1 MCNVLKRWRG
11 VIAAGMCVISLLGPA
26 RAEAQVNQ
34 NAGALRGVVLDPEG
48 KAVVNAAVLVRNEA
62 SAERSARRR
71 PTGAAIFR

>member
-11 VIAAGMCVISLLGPA
+11 VLLTGMCVISLLGPA

-48 KAVVNAAVLVRNEA
+48 KAQR
-62 SAERSARRR
+62 RGAR
-71 PTGAAIFR
+71 P